1 MFSKFKENKW
11 LLAFTITCVV
21 LLAAIIVAIVL
32 GVALAKSNETPE
44 YSEGPEIGIYYY
56 DVADGE
62 IVLTLSGGNNFA
74 IAGPGYNKMGTYVAT
89 ESGLTLDFVRDEDG
103 EATAVASGNTVE
115 VTLSD
120 GTKMTFLKKINY
132 TVSFNVDG
140 SSVTTATVVNGK
152 TVAKPA
158 DPIKD
163 GFVFLGWYA
172 DAELTVPYAFDSTII
187 KDNTIVYAKF
197 AAKGPEGSSEY
208 TISFDL
214 GYEGAAA
221 MNSIETIG
229 AKAYGVTAPTRDG
242 YTFCGWWISM
252 YDDSTKLSYAYTEDT
267 VFNADTT
274 LYAVWHEDAT
284 GKLIAPMA
292 SVSGNSVK
300 WDSVNGAVSY
310 TVIITDANG
319 AEVENKSNIG
329 TTNYSFD
336 FSKYPAGEYTVSVV
350 AVSADSSKTSEAAVR
365 SYANK
370 TLDRVT
376 DFTVIN
382 GNVIYNSVQGA
393 EKYYVTVECGDPAH
407 KHNMFDNGTST
418 VFSIANCSMQK
429 GGIKI
434 TVTATAKGY
443 AASVSKTFV
452 YEKNLDAITS
462 VTYDAASD
470 AFVWFPVENATSY
483 FVELTYGDKTY
494 SANIGNKTSFSLANY
509 SGALTVKVTPVT
521 EGYNSPEAT
530 TATFTKTAPA
540 APTGLTISGYTIT
553 WDAVEG
559 ATSYVVKI
567 GNASYTTDTNS
578 YTVATEG
585 LVVGDYYAISVQAIA
600 TTGASAFSS
609 VVNAGYLVMD
619 PIVNYTKNT
628 VTWTPVLGAT
638 NYLVRVNGGATV
650 SVNGTSTTVKL
661 TKNGVNTIEVKYTD
675 LGGSKW
681 VSTQVY
687 AYAVTYMSRSLSG
700 EVTEYLA
707 IGDALSLPT
716 TFENNGFDFDG
727 WYNTPNGADGNGKKI
742 EEAIF
747 SGTNDITLYANWT
760 PKTYKVELQTGG
772 YDITNITDKT
782 KVDATYTKDFVL
794 PVPETSNTKLGT
806 FLGWYTAVNGDG
818 EQLTDEDGNSVIT
831 YPFARDTVAYPFFDN
846 GVLSYVQK
854 KDGTYAVRRGQYIN
868 KVKSVTIP
876 EYYNGA
882 KVTTVLENAFAD
894 CTRLVSIEIPD
905 TIELIGTGAFSGCTR
920 LESIN
925 IYEVEGNHVRNY
937 LSDDGVLVYRDLGG
951 DGATYLEVVPRA
963 KTGTYVMCEEIQVI
977 RNKAFNYSQLESVV
991 ISKSVTTIA
1000 SRAFNYCTALESV
1013 DFVEG
1018 RTANVTFENDSFYR
1032 CNNVKSMKI
1041 PAALENVN
1049 IDMLQSLTALSTITV
1064 EKGHA
1069 NYSSVAGLLTNALED
1084 TIVFV
1089 PAAFISGDF
1098 TIPTG
1103 IQHIGDRA
1111 FQNCAGITNVT
1122 IPNYVKSIGAYAFNR
1137 CSGVKTVTFNGDRK
1151 QNDLTIGDYAFA
1163 ACSKLTSVT
1172 IGGSADGKTLD
1183 GGKITIGTGAFMPVS
1198 KLDAKLNSFTIGN
1211 GANIAKIGDNAFQNQ
1226 ALLSTLDFGT
1236 AFVGE
1241 IGAYAFSNCSNIN
1254 AVTIPKD
1261 TTVVGA
1267 RAFENCTGIASMS
1280 IAEGSTTLAF
1290 GEYAFSGC
1298 VRLTTV
1304 NLPASVSNF
1313 DGAVFS
1319 GCNALKAIVVDP
1331 ANTNL
1336 KSENGVLYDFNLTTL
1351 KFYPVALVVEKA
1363 GVIGEADL
1371 PATLTTIDKAVFIG
1385 NTDLKSIVI
1394 GANVTK
1400 IADEAFSGCSN
1411 LTSVTFKHSESADA
1425 TLTIGNDAFNKC
1437 GFTNIDTL
1445 PSYTTTI
1452 GARAFYG
1459 SKFQSFPTPAK
1470 LVTIGADAFR
1480 GNTKL
1485 SAITITANVSSI
1497 ADGAFS
1503 GCTGLKTLTIEDGET
1518 PLTIGTDTHTT
1529 AENGAFYKTKLS
1541 EVILPDR
1548 VTEIGAYAFT
1558 NNSTSTYT
1566 STNSIK
1572 TFTAGSGLRNIGFGA
1587 FYSQRNLATVTLNE
1601 GLVTI
1606 GKYAFANTGYFYN
1619 TPRSGITEVVI
1630 PSTVTSIGTY
1640 AFGGYSGANYN
1651 SLAKVTFAKGGTA
1664 PITIA
1669 ANAFAHSHITD
1680 IEIPARALAYTEANA
1695 DKSLYGIGETYGL
1708 IYKTFSQI
1716 FNNCAK
1722 LANVTVEEGST
1733 QFKSINGILYVL
1745 DANGVASTLL
1755 YCPPS
1760 NKGVDGVVTIPNYV
1774 NLIEDCA
1781 FLNTTGI
1788 HTVIFEEAT
1797 DPNASL
1803 YIGSFV
1809 PADEYNTSSE
1819 TYGIFAGSKNTITK
1833 VILPK
1838 HLDYIGSCA
1847 FALRGTSAAQDVV
1860 LQFNLEAE
1868 VELARYAFQNVDTL
1882 ALNLPKVSSIHG
1894 RYYIEDVTAETIT
1907 FAAGSS
1913 FTSMPSYGIA
1923 YCNNLKSFEVPASV
1937 ISLGNNAIFDCVS
1950 VASIT
1955 FAQNSVLQTVGTA
1968 AFDGC
1973 ESLKSITF
1981 PESVVEIG
1989 TSVFSGCAS
1998 LESVVL
2004 PAGIKEISA
2013 ATFNIGSEY
2022 INNVSVPIVP
2032 KLSSITF
2039 SGESQ
2044 NYKIIDGAIYTKDG
2058 ERFIYYPAGKAT
2070 ESFTVADGVKYIDD
2084 MAFYRYP
2091 GQSVILPAG
2100 LEEIGQSAF
2109 AYSALETITIP
2120 ASIKVIKP
2128 EAFRESRSLTTFTMD
2143 RNSPILELGHVYSGY
2158 NNNGIF
2164 QNCVALKNVT
2174 LSDNIQYI
2182 GNHAFSGC
2190 AELESII
2197 LPAAL
2202 KAINTHTFYRCAKLS
2217 AIQLPAGVESI
2228 GNQSFYG
2235 TVLESVT
2242 IPAAVKTIDN
2252 YAFIDN
2258 VKLASV
2264 IFEKD
2269 SLLESIGNQVF
2280 KNCVKLTSI
2289 DLSVAADLATI
2300 GTAMF
2305 EGDTELTTIK
2315 LNGTAIVELPAN
2327 IFKDLTALTTV
2338 TLPENLEII
2347 GASAYAGATSL
2358 ESVTIPASVHTIGT
2372 SAFEDCTA
2380 LKTVTFAE
2388 GSVMTVLGTATTAE
2402 DNIFKGTAALETV
2415 TLPMG
2420 LELIGGHV
2428 FENSGVQKIYQN
2440 NGIEEV
2446 SLPAA
2451 LTTIGDYAFANCD
2464 RLTDVVIYGN
2474 TGYIG
2479 GYAFYDC
2486 GELKTLTLSEGV
2498 SFIGSLAFA
2507 YCEQL
2512 QAVALPQTI
2521 TRLDGNPF
2529 AGCIGLTS
2537 FTLHEDNTA
2546 YKFIDGILY
2555 DWTAYTLVFN
2565 PVSNT
2570 ATSLSLPDTVYEI
2583 AAGAFVGSHIES
2595 LVLPSKISVIPD
2607 YAFANCEDL
2616 VSVKFSNNLSSI
2628 GSYAFNGCIELNN
2641 VNIPKSVTS
2650 IGDYAF
2656 ANCTSLTAFA
2666 FEEKD
2671 ATDAAYKLGT
2681 HLFDGCT
2688 AMTDVIVPTK
2698 LSTSYLPAYMYANT
2712 SLVNVTVPASITSLT
2727 GEGVFANA
2735 AQLETVTFLGVDLA
2749 GYAPLGN
2756 RFFENCTSLTTIIDK
2771 AGHVNVVNEVR
2782 SYTFA
2787 GCTALETICV
2797 GGANY
2802 IGSHAFDGCTGL
2814 KNIYFHFGEC
2824 QDGFCA
2830 FTEIHDYAFA
2840 GCTGV
2845 ETLIVPRGAVD
2856 GQLCIYSDNIFD
2868 GWTADQTIIF
2878 INDLGEKDADGNYTG
2893 LIDASFWWAYYEDT
2907 YMDGCNAKV
2916 VFQEQFFTT
2925 ETVTIDYMYAFGD
2938 GMYAYDYTGY
2948 DNLASYTDV
2957 KIFNIGVLA
2966 QNFDKQWSKYV
2977 LFQNAFNG
2985 LTAEQTINF
2994 TAYTYEEIFAFI
3006 AEETIDVK
3014 AFKGCEAKVCD
3025 KDGNVL
3031 VIDVTTG
3038 SITAVTNADGSTT
3051 LWTPAA

>member
-158 DPIKD
+158 DPTKD

-393 EKYYVTVECGDPAH
+393 EKCYVTVECGDPAH

-443 AASVSKTFV
+443 ADSVSKTFV

-521 EGYNSPEAT
+521 EGYNSPDAT
-530 TATFTKTAPA
+530 TTTFTKTAPA

-600 TTGASAFSS
+600 ATGASAFSS
-609 VVNAGYLVMD
+609 TVNAGYLVMD

-661 TKNGVNTIEVKYTD
+661 TKSGVNTIEVKYTD

-727 WYNTPNGADGNGKKI
+727 WYNTPNGADGNGKKV

-806 FLGWYTAVNGDG
+806 FLGWYTAANGDG

-1122 IPNYVKSIGAYAFNR
+1122 IPNYVKSIGDYAFNR
-1137 CSGVKTVTFNGDRK
+1137 CSGIKTVTFNGDRK

-1290 GEYAFSGC
+1290 GEYAFAGC

-1470 LVTIGADAFR
+1470 LVTIGADAFK

-1518 PLTIGTDTHTT
+1518 PLTIGTPD
-1529 AENGAFYKTKLS
+1529 AGAAASGAFYNTR
-1541 EVILPDR
+1541 IATIDLPDR
-1548 VTEIGAYAFT
+1548 VTSIGAYAFT
-1558 NNSTSTYT
+1558 TWSYSTSNNKLT
-1566 STNSIK
+1566 S
-1572 TFTAGSGLRNIGFGA
+1572 FTAGANLKYIGKNA
-1587 FYSQRNLATVTLNE
+1587 FRCAVRLADVTLNE
-1601 GLVTI
+1601 GLEVI
-1606 GKYAFANTGYFYN
+1606 DDYAFGETAYN
-1619 TPRSGITEVVI
+1619 RYGSKYGLTSIEI
-1630 PSTVTSIGTY
+1630 PSTVTKIGAY
-1640 AFGGYSGANYN
+1640 AFGATGTYSYYN
-1651 SLAKVTFAKGGTA
+1651 ILDTVTFAKGGTA
-1664 PITIA
+1664 PISISP
-1669 ANAFAHSHITD
+1669 NAFAWAHITD
-1680 IEIPARALAYTEANA
+1680 IEIPARALAYTEADA
-1695 DKSLYGIGETYGL
+1695 DKSLYGIGEKDGL
-1708 IYKTFSQI
+1708 VYKTFSQI
-1716 FNNCAK
+1716 FNNCTT
-1722 LANVTVEEGST
+1722 LANITVEEGST

-1755 YCPPS
+1755 YCPLA
-1760 NKGVDGVVTIPNYV
+1760 NKGVDGVVTIPNTV
-1774 NLIEDCA
+1774 NVVEDCA

-1803 YIGSFV
+1803 YIGNFV
-1809 PADEYNTSSE
+1809 PTDEWNTSSE
-1819 TYGIFAGSKNTITK
+1819 TYGIFAGANNTITK
-1833 VILPK
+1833 VVLPK

-1868 VELARYAFQNVDTL
+1868 VEIATYAFQYVDTL

-1894 RYYIEDVTAETIT
+1894 RYYMEYLTAETIT
-1907 FAAGSS
+1907 FAAGST
-1913 FTSMPSYGIA
+1913 FTSMPKYGIA
-1923 YCNNLKSFEVPASV
+1923 YCNNLKSFEVPATV
-1937 ISLGNNAIFDCVS
+1937 ISLGSNAIFDCTS
-1950 VASIT
+1950 LTAIT
-1955 FAQNSVLQTVGTA
+1955 FAPGSALQTVGTA

-2004 PAGIKEISA
+2004 PAGIKGISA
-2013 ATFNIGSEY
+2013 ATFDIGMTGGF
-2022 INNVSVPIVP
+2022 NSVPIIP

-2044 NYKIIDGAIYTKDG
+2044 NYKVVNGAIYTKDG
-2058 ERFIYYPAGKAT
+2058 ERLVYFPAGKIVD
-2070 ESFTVADGVKYIDD
+2070 EFTVADGVKYIDD
-2084 MAFYRYP
+2084 KAFYVFQ
-2091 GQSVILPAG
+2091 GKTVNLPTG

-2120 ASIKVIKP
+2120 ASIKVIGP

-2164 QNCVALKNVT
+2164 QNCVSLKNVT

-2217 AIQLPAGVESI
+2217 AIQLPASVESI

-2235 TVLESVT
+2235 AALESVT
-2242 IPAAVKTIDN
+2242 IPAAVKMIDN
-2252 YAFIDN
+2252 FAFIDN
-2258 VKLASV
+2258 AKLTSV

-2269 SLLESIGNQVF
+2269 SVLESIGNQVF

-2289 DLSVAADLATI
+2289 DLSVAADLTTI

-2338 TLPENLEII
+2338 TLPENLETI
-2347 GASAYAGATSL
+2347 GASAYAGATAL

-2372 SAFEDCTA
+2372 SAFENCTA

-2388 GSVMTVLGTATTAE
+2388 GSAMTVLGTATAAN
-2402 DNIFKGTAALETV
+2402 DNIFKGTTALETV

-2479 GYAFYDC
+2479 GYAFNDC
-2486 GELKTLTLSEGV
+2486 DELKTLTLSEGV
-2498 SFIGSLAFA
+2498 SFIGSLAFG

-2570 ATSLSLPDTVYEI
+2570 ATSLQLPDTVYEI
-2583 AAGAFVGSHIES
+2583 AAGAFVGSHIQS
-2595 LVLPSKISVIPD
+2595 LVLPSKITTVPD

-2616 VSVKFSNNLSSI
+2616 VSVKLSNSITSI
-2628 GSYAFNGCIELNN
+2628 GNYAFNGCTKLNN
-2641 VNIPKSVTS
+2641 VIIPKSVNS
-2650 IGDYAF
+2650 IGNYAF
-2656 ANCTSLTAFA
+2656 ANCTTLNSFV
-2666 FEEKD
+2666 FEDKD
-2671 ATDAAYKLGT
+2671 DTDAAYALGT
-2681 HLFDGCT
+2681 NLFDGC
-2688 AMTDVIVPTK
+2688 AGMTTVTVPNK
-2698 LSTSYLPAYMYANT
+2698 IAGGKLPAYMFTNT
-2712 SLVNVTVPASITSLT
+2712 GLVNAVVPASVTNLNSV
-2727 GEGVFANA
+2727 GVFANNEK
-2735 AQLETVTFLGVDLA
+2735 LETVKFEGVCFFDA
-2749 GYAPLGN
+2749 TIGS
-2756 RFFENCTSLTTIIDK
+2756 RFFENCTALTTIIDNDDRTPDNM
-2771 AGHVNVVNEVR
+2771 ADIIN
-2782 SYTFA
+2782 S
-2787 GCTALETICV
+2787 
-2797 GGANY
+2797 
-2802 IGSHAFDGCTGL
+2802 
-2814 KNIYFHFGEC
+2814 
-2824 QDGFCA
+2824 
-2830 FTEIHDYAFA
+2830 YAFA
-2840 GCTGV
+2840 GCTSLKEFTLYGNDGYSCIESYGFAGCTGLTNFYFTTGDNYGV
-2845 ETLIVPRGAVD
+2845 SAYDHLADYAFKDCTGIETLYLPGGSPDAYDVYYNNV
-2856 GQLCIYSDNIFD
+2856 FD
-2868 GWTADQTIIF
+2868 GWTANQTIIF
-2878 INDLGEKDADGNYTG
+2878 LNDLEGFPRYGHSGWDKKY
-2893 LIDASFWWAYYEDT
+2893 L
-2907 YMDGCNAKV
+2907 DGCNAKIV
-2916 VFQEQFFTT
+2916 WQDEFFSKETVELQFFTHFEYNELT
-2925 ETVTIDYMYAFGD
+2925 PYAGVVKTLNI
-2938 GMYAYDYTGY
+2938 YDIG
-2948 DNLASYTDV
+2948 
-2957 KIFNIGVLA
+2957 FNHNNSNWGKKSLY
-2966 QNFDKQWSKYV
+2966 SS
-2977 LFQNAFNG
+2977 AFNG
-2985 LTAEQTINF
+2985 WTAEQTINF
-2994 TAYTYEEIFAFI
+2994 KNYSYQEILAFFTDGLFD
-3006 AEETIDVK
+3006 AA
-3014 AFKGCEAKVCD
+3014 AFKGCAAKVCD

-3038 SITAVTNADGSTT
+3038 EITAVTNADGSTT